1 MQKVK
6 KMGAWVTGWKWFWPQ
21 TPLALFLIVAGILNI
36 LGGFHAD
43 LVMHLTHGGLQVSD
57 ISGQNSIAVLGSGAQ
72 IILGAGLLLSGI
84 ALFWKLRVAWVFA
97 LLLLAITIALNAARL
112 HFDGSL
118 IIPAVAFILLLAVHR
133 KFDRQTALGSALM
146 SSTGIVGVLAY
157 GTFGMYLLGDQ
168 FNPPIKSLL
177 TSLYF
182 TVETLST
189 TGYGDYAPVTPFAQG
204 YMITLWVVG
213 LSVFATALFSVLGPA
228 LSHNFDRLF
237 KPSGA
242 SIVKKDHVIIVGSSP
257 LAKST
262 AEDLLRQKTPFVQV
276 VAPGQKP
283 PLEDQPCI
291 SGEASS
297 IETLEK
303 AGIMEARLFIAAS
316 DRDNENAFVVLAAK
330 DLNRGL
336 KVLAVANGAETTRRL
351 KLAHADMVF
360 TLADFGGRLL
370 AGLARDE
377 PLPEAFS
384 DLLK

>member
-1 MQKVK
+1 MK
-6 KMGAWVTGWKWFWPQ
+6 KMSTLVTGWKWFWPQ

-43 LVMHLTHGGLQVSD
+43 LMTHLTRGALDVSE
-57 ISGQNSIAVLGSGAQ
+57 ISGQNSLAVLGSGAQ

-84 ALFWKLRVAWVFA
+84 ALFWKLQVAWVFA
-97 LLLLAITIALNAARL
+97 LLLLGITIALNAAKL
-112 HFDGSL
+112 HFGGSL
-118 IIPAVAFILLLAVHR
+118 IIPVVAFVLLLVLHR
-133 KFDRQTALGSALM
+133 NFNRQTALGSALM
-146 SSTGIVGVLAY
+146 STTGIVGVLAY

-189 TGYGDYAPVTPFAQG
+189 TGYGDYAPVTQFAQG

-213 LSVFATALFSVLGPA
+213 LSVFATALFSILGPA
-228 LSHNFDRLF
+228 LSHHFDRLF

-242 SIVKKDHVIIVGSSP
+242 PIVKKDHVIIVGSGP

-262 AEDLLRQKTPFVQV
+262 AQDLLRQNTPFIQV
-276 VAPGQKP
+276 VGLGQEP
-283 PLEDQPCI
+283 PLEDQPSI
-291 SGEASS
+291 SGDISS
-297 IETLEK
+297 AKTLKE
-303 AGIMEARLFIAAS
+303 AGIMDARLFIVAT
-316 DRDNENAFVVLAAK
+316 DKDNENAFVVLAAK
-330 DLNRGL
+330 DLNNEL
-336 KVLAVANGAETTRRL
+336 KVLAVANNVEATRRL
-351 KLAHADMVF
+351 KLANADMVF
-360 TLADFGGRLL
+360 TPTDFGGRLL

-377 PLPEAFS
+377 PLPEAFG